1 LIDQL
6 ANRYYVQASKS
17 KIKLESKKEAKA
29 NGHPSPD
36 RADATVLAFTDIQA
50 PLFSLSTEYVPE
62 KSNNIRSASSM
73 TQEEILNMMEAFKFR
88 EFEQLNNPT
97 KLPKGK
103 ELNCSMRELININSG
118 AEDNR
123 EARLEELNEQLKRW
137 KNN

>member
-1 LIDQL
+1 
-6 ANRYYVQASKS
+6 
-17 KIKLESKKEAKA
+17 
-29 NGHPSPD
+29 
-36 RADATVLAFTDIQA
+36 
-50 PLFSLSTEYVPE
+50 
-62 KSNNIRSASSM
+62 
-73 TQEEILNMMEAFKFR
+73 MMEAFKFR